1 MTSSLRF
8 LFLIC
13 LVTLFAGCAAKG
25 PLFSGFQPVP
35 EGQAEVVVYRPDL
48 FRAGGE
54 TINVAFDR
62 RAIGSLKNA
71 GWLMISTVP
80 GEHVLEL
87 DEGLLTLRKA
97 VQAQVTLGPRERRV
111 FRVLPGGVSGAV
123 PLPTAPILIFGP
135 WTVREVQEQDI
146 SAELTDLRYSE

>member
-1 MTSSLRF
+1 MTSSLRV
-8 LFLIC
+8 LFLLC
-13 LVTLFAGCAAKG
+13 LATLFAGCAAKG

-71 GWLMISTVP
+71 GWLRISTVP
-80 GEHVLEL
+80 GEHALEL
-87 DEGLLTLRKA
+87 DEGLLSVRKA
-97 VQAQVTLGPRERRV
+97 VQTQVTLGSRERRV
-111 FRVLPGGVSGAV
+111 FRVLPGGMSGAV
-123 PLPTAPILIFGP
+123 PLPTGPILIFGP
-135 WTVREVQEQDI
+135 WTVREVKEQEVT
-146 SAELTDLRYSE
+146 AEFTGLRYSE